1 MLGGYAEEAGARSSI
16 RARGAGLL
24 RCCGG
29 DARRLR
35 LRAVR
40 ARIEYDAPRGD
51 WRNVVRS

>member
-29 DARRLR
+29 DRSGRPR
-35 LRAVR
+35 VR
-40 ARIEYDAPRGD
+40 PYAARIRRATR
-51 WRNVVRS
+51 